1 MNRPIL
7 DIQNLNKIYHSKNG
21 DFTALKNINLK
32 IYQGEFFGLLGP
44 NGAGKS
50 SLINILAS
58 LANLTSGSVNI
69 CGYDLITQNNMAK
82 KQIGIVPQEI
92 SFDPFFNIYDAIDN
106 MAGYYGIPKKQRKT
120 DNIIAAL
127 GLDNK
132 KYAMPRELSGGMKRR
147 LMVAK
152 ALSHSP
158 KILILDEPT
167 AGVDI
172 DLRHQLWEYIKILN
186 QNGTTIIMTTHYL
199 EEAQE
204 LCNRIAVINNGQII
218 GCDDKNNLLKNHS
231 TKTISIKLPDD
242 LSLEKIT
249 TLATAGLLKQE
260 DNYYLNTQNLNF
272 EIIIDLLRQNNI
284 HISDIKTSEPKLEEV
299 FHKMIN
305 ANF

>member
-1 MNRPIL
+1 
-7 DIQNLNKIYHSKNG
+7 
-21 DFTALKNINLK
+21 
-32 IYQGEFFGLLGP
+32 
-44 NGAGKS
+44 
-50 SLINILAS
+50 
-58 LANLTSGSVNI
+58 
-69 CGYDLITQNNMAK
+69 MAK